1 MATRIKY
8 THILIINMPL
18 YKTVFK
24 KSWISDEVKDRNG
37 DSLSSWCGSAKND
50 KHSAYCRVCCSVF
63 SIGNGG
69 STQILH
75 HADGTKHM
83 KRMESSR
90 GQSILK
96 TQLKMSTV
104 TATTSASDVEAST
117 SGRGDA
123 QCTMTKILKLAPP
136 NSSKWIPSSLDDQA
150 KKAEILFALKLA
162 ASNFSFQSYSDITE
176 NDSSD
181 ICRYWDYVTR
191 LRDVAGDKKYKV
203 LGEVVKSALSLSHG
217 NAAPERG
224 FSVNN
229 SLLSKER
236 LALGEDTICAT
247 RIVKEAVRL
256 YGSSVTAVPLTKN
269 LIACSRKAHAEYVL
283 HLEKEQHEKKR
294 KLEEQRKTEVMD
306 QELTVLSASKES
318 VCKLIDEQNTL
329 EAQQTQQQET
339 SKLLISEATAKM
351 SVSLKNNSMQDAKV
365 AQVMLSAG
373 NERLQET
380 SKQLSSIREAK
391 ERYQQKLEKL
401 ERKLRDLSAASH
413 AKVEEPAAKKRK

>member
-1 MATRIKY
+1 MARKTPEGKTAFSRLC
-8 THILIINMPL
+8 THLTKIT
-18 YKTVFK
+18 KTDVICDNAVAE
-24 KSWISDEVKDRNG
+24 WLVYMCDG
-37 DSLSSWCGSAKND
+37 
-50 KHSAYCRVCCSVF
+50 
-63 SIGNGG
+63 
-69 STQILH
+69 
-75 HADGTKHM
+75 DGTL
-83 KRMESSR
+83 E
-90 GQSILK
+90 QW
-96 TQLKMSTV
+96 TTV
-104 TATTSASDVEAST
+104 
-117 SGRGDA
+117 
-123 QCTMTKILKLAPP
+123 
-136 NSSKWIPSSLDDQA
+136 
-150 KKAEILFALKLA
+150 
-162 ASNFSFQSYSDITE
+162 TE